1 MRYAT
6 LAALWLLPAICLAAE
21 PPAPDPPEPPPIAI
35 TGPDKLSTG
44 LLGQYRL
51 EGVTLADVDPKNP
64 RVIFRVIPPPAT
76 AAGVVGWDGTAQV
89 WIQHDRP
96 GDFCLLIATTRRGR
110 LELLDFPITIGTP
123 TPAPPDDEEEEEE
136 DPPEN
141 PFDPGLWRAKASVTR
156 IRRAEPLARADA
168 TAIATAW
175 GALATSARSGAVANL
190 GELWQ
195 AVADPTDKP
204 PGLVGKYAVY
214 RAAVAELLDRNM
226 ARKPVGKPI
235 DGDAVGGMLEAIA
248 WATWEAGRGEA
259 GRQ

>member
-1 MRYAT
+1 MRHAT
-6 LAALWLLPAICLAAE
+6 LAALAAWLLLLAPTPAAE
-21 PPAPDPPEPPPIAI
+21 PPAPDPPEPPPITI
-35 TGPDKLSTG
+35 TGPDRLSTG

-123 TPAPPDDEEEEEE
+123 TPAPPDDDDEEE
-136 DPPEN
+136 DPEN

-156 IRRAEPLARADA
+156 IRRAEPLARDHA

-175 GALATSARSGAVANL
+175 GALAASARSGAVANL

-204 PGLVGKYAVY
+204 EGLVGKYAVY
-214 RAAVAELLDRNM
+214 RAAVAELLDHNM

-235 DGDAVGGMLEAIA
+235 DGPAVGGMLEAIA
-248 WATWEAGRGEA
+248 WATWEAGR
-259 GRQ
+259 Q